1 MGLKSHLLLAMGKRP
16 TAEKPEEPP
25 SKIDLALK
33 FVRTALRALQLLLAL
48 VVAGLY
54 GGDLNRASKAGQD
67 GPSEWVSSLRLAMLS
82 RACSS

>member
-16 TAEKPEEPP
+16 SGEKPEERP

-67 GPSEWVSSLRLAMLS
+67 GPSDWVRSLCLAMPS